1 MLELSK
7 IRENPDNIIKNLAI
21 KNFSASEIVAL
32 ILQLDEK
39 RRQLQKENDA
49 CLAQQNKMASEIG
62 IAMKAGKK
70 DDAEQLKEKNAVLK
84 ETSKKLQAE
93 LETTENLLQDEL
105 VKLPNIPSEKVSP
118 GKSAADNDIV
128 FTVTGTLHKI
138 RPYRF

>member
-70 DDAEQLKEKNAVLK
+70 DDAEQLKEKNA
-84 ETSKKLQAE
+84 EGRIANQGMH
-93 LETTENLLQDEL
+93 NLTCHRTIFQQ
-105 VKLPNIPSEKVSP
+105 P
-118 GKSAADNDIV
+118 
-128 FTVTGTLHKI
+128 
-138 RPYRF
+138 